1 VLLFT
6 DWTLL
11 RLFPPLRAMWAA
23 IGTQAKV
30 AITGQNAKRVL
41 FGTINVRTAHRT
53 VYIGRRVGT
62 HDVQAFLLAL
72 RKAYQRAGTI
82 WRLADRASGHT
93 AAATLALAKELRIE
107 FVWLPRQWPELNAM
121 DQLWKALKHDVAAN
135 RQATS
140 IDNLAERACQ
150 WVLNLTPAQARR
162 TSGMAS
168 SKFWLRSLL
177 QHIWQPTVVSREAL
191 RSSHRYVEAAHP
203 NVWRNSR
210 KYGLSLRHWS
220 ASSSG
225 MALVPK
231 SPSAPQPPRCEG

>member
-1 VLLFT
+1 MT
-6 DWTLL
+6 
-11 RLFPPLRAMWAA
+11 
-23 IGTQAKV
+23 
-30 AITGQNAKRVL
+30 
-41 FGTINVRTAHRT
+41 
-53 VYIGRRVGT
+53 YRR
-62 HDVQAFLLAL
+62 FCW
-72 RKAYQRAGTI
+72 RKAYRRAGTI
-82 WRLADRASGHT
+82 WLLADRASGHT

-177 QHIWQPTVVSREAL
+177 QHIWQPT
-191 RSSHRYVEAAHP
+191 
-203 NVWRNSR
+203 
-210 KYGLSLRHWS
+210 
-220 ASSSG
+220 
-225 MALVPK
+225 
-231 SPSAPQPPRCEG
+231 

>member
-72 RKAYQRAGTI
+72 RKAYRRAGTI
-82 WRLADRASGHT
+82 WLLADRASGHT
-93 AAATLALAKELRIE
+93 AAATLALTKELRIE
-107 FVWLPRQWPELNAM
+107 FVWLPRQWPEL
-121 DQLWKALKHDVAAN
+121 
-135 RQATS
+135 
-140 IDNLAERACQ
+140 RACLAGLGLKSQ
-150 WVLNLTPAQARR
+150 SSLTNAPPSDCGEWRFVCIGQRPPI
-162 TSGMAS
+162 G
-168 SKFWLRSLL
+168 
-177 QHIWQPTVVSREAL
+177 Q
-191 RSSHRYVEAAHP
+191 SHRNRV
-203 NVWRNSR
+203 
-210 KYGLSLRHWS
+210 
-220 ASSSG
+220 
-225 MALVPK
+225 
-231 SPSAPQPPRCEG
+231 